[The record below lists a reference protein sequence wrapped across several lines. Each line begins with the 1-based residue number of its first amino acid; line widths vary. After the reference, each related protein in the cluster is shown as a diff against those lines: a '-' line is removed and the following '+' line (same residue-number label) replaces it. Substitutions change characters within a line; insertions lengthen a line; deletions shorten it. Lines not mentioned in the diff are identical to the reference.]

1 MAEEA
6 QQAPAPAPATGGSS
20 KDVSENKAMAAIS
33 YLGILFLIPLLAKKD
48 SDFAQYHAKQ
58 GMILFIFEIILW
70 IVAMIPVL
78 GWILGF
84 VGWIFAFILFILG
97 LVNALN
103 GVKKPLPLIG
113 GFAGKVNV

>member
-1 MAEEA
+1 MAEEEQ
-6 QQAPAPAPATGGSS
+6 QQAPAPAPSGGGS
-20 KDVSENKAMAAIS
+20 KDVSDNKAIAAIG

-58 GMILFIFEIILW
+58 GMILFIFEIVLW
-70 IVAMIPVL
+70 IVAMIPIL
-78 GWILGF
+78 GWILAF
-84 VGWIFAFILFILG
+84 IGWIFAFICFIMG

-113 GFAGKVNV
+113 SFAGKVNV